1 MEPDKKNKNNIEINI
16 ENDSNNNAEN
26 VNIDDLELKDLSF
39 DLKPDSTNAGS
50 NTNISTS
57 TEIQGDKN
65 INSDASGSISDNSNS
80 NIQADDSEVS
90 NALDNT
96 QLTDSSLEDGA
107 NNISDSSVSDSD
119 MIDVSENY
127 DDRSLK
133 EKVNDLKDNINQ
145 TKEDLKNAKEKIQN
159 LPEDIKNKKDEVQ
172 RKGQKAKENIQNLP
186 ENARKK
192 AQDIKDN
199 ARRVKENIQNIP
211 RNKEELASAV
221 KDRLKKSAQ
230 RAKEKAQDAAN
241 KAVDRG
247 KKNLKDRIQ
256 NSKPAR
262 AVKNAKRN
270 IQRIKKTAKIAKKA
284 AKATVKV
291 AKAAVK
297 AASKLLQLIIET
309 SPWSEIIIVVVVVI
323 IILIMVIAAL
333 KPGVVDINLP
343 GGSDQF
349 SETDL
354 KTLNKLRSLYEK
366 YPNADAALAMVT
378 VVYPYYDTLQSG
390 DMKLYIDI
398 TDKDWDPSKT
408 YQDYEDI
415 SSYEDDGETE
425 DTEEV
430 DEEVINEDDMYLELF
445 RKWSYRR
452 KFKLLLKKS
461 NTMTEDEFI
470 QYLKDDYFQSESGY
484 KYLYSF
490 VDDENKEAFTNE
502 IIDDLKNNKSY
513 FLNYIYSVVMCTNSS
528 TSLGFSYAG
537 DIIQGE
543 PVVVLKDSSSGD
555 FETIKASATLYGTDD
570 LTLDL
575 KRYVMGVAYAEI
587 GEGVKKEALAKAV
600 MITAKSFVLG
610 RTGSGHN
617 DSGVV
622 GMGFKTDQQDGKTIF
637 YLRGS
642 TADQD
647 FCDVYEGCKSGSKY
661 AKDLQNNQYNSETK
675 KNTKSALD
683 QDSINNLSIWYD
695 EVANEFIY
703 DSEYEQF
710 AGNQYNDYGSSCK
723 IGSCLSQKKASDL
736 ADQGKDYKDIL
747 YGSQGAFTEDRYETF
762 DMETS
767 TLSKESSVCEGISV
781 NGSCGIPDDN
791 FVYYN
796 QMDYNDQFCG
806 RTDGSTIS
814 SSGCGVTSMAMVI
827 ANLTDQ
833 TNITPVNTMNE
844 AYSYGYC
851 GENIRGTAAGYFK
864 VAADNYGL
872 TYQALSVDNQG
883 IEDAKMIL
891 QSGGLIIANVGPLS
905 PFTTGGHYVVIRKID
920 GEGNVYVADPAHSN
934 LYKNSYPI
942 NDFVNQG
949 WITNGWWG
957 FTSSKSQEI
966 VENYCKTVA
975 EAGEATG
982 TFIRPIENNSAC
994 NDYPTYS
1001 GGSWHG
1007 GGDIPTPVGT
1017 PVLAAD
1023 GGIVDTVKYLNYSYG
1038 HYVIIDHG
1046 NGYKSWYGHMSTID
1060 VKKGDKVA
1068 QGQQI
1073 GKSGNTGK
1081 STGPHLHFEV
1091 RKSPYKYGASHI
1103 SNYLN
1108 PCDYIGTNKRY
1119 SS

>member
-1 MEPDKKNKNNIEINI
+1 MEPDKSNKNNIEINI

-723 IGSCLSQKKASDL
+723 IGSCF
-736 ADQGKDYKDIL
+736 I
-747 YGSQGAFTEDRYETF
+747 TE
-762 DMETS
+762 
-767 TLSKESSVCEGISV
+767 
-781 NGSCGIPDDN
+781 
-791 FVYYN
+791 
-796 QMDYNDQFCG
+796 
-806 RTDGSTIS
+806 
-814 SSGCGVTSMAMVI
+814 
-827 ANLTDQ
+827 
-833 TNITPVNTMNE
+833 
-844 AYSYGYC
+844 
-851 GENIRGTAAGYFK
+851 
-864 VAADNYGL
+864 
-872 TYQALSVDNQG
+872 
-883 IEDAKMIL
+883 
-891 QSGGLIIANVGPLS
+891 
-905 PFTTGGHYVVIRKID
+905 
-920 GEGNVYVADPAHSN
+920 
-934 LYKNSYPI
+934 
-942 NDFVNQG
+942 
-949 WITNGWWG
+949 
-957 FTSSKSQEI
+957 KS
-966 VENYCKTVA
+966 
-975 EAGEATG
+975 
-982 TFIRPIENNSAC
+982 F
-994 NDYPTYS
+994 
-1001 GGSWHG
+1001 
-1007 GGDIPTPVGT
+1007 
-1017 PVLAAD
+1017 
-1023 GGIVDTVKYLNYSYG
+1023 
-1038 HYVIIDHG
+1038 
-1046 NGYKSWYGHMSTID
+1046 
-1060 VKKGDKVA
+1060 
-1068 QGQQI
+1068 
-1073 GKSGNTGK
+1073 
-1081 STGPHLHFEV
+1081 
-1091 RKSPYKYGASHI
+1091 
-1103 SNYLN
+1103 
-1108 PCDYIGTNKRY
+1108 
-1119 SS
+1119 